1 MPGRMMPAVGACR
14 GRYGAY
20 TQAPASVPV
29 FTRSKKQNRIAA
41 FGKLP
46 AEGSTFWRL
55 SLGLVVRMDLTLLSC
70 CVAQCTTLLWCW
82 SLTSVQ
88 VRLSP
93 LQGSRVLCRRSSLRW
108 PNGRV
113 LKVQCSQSLVYSGVL
128 ALFEVLG
135 TTPNTTLDPRPE
147 RRSPPTTIP
156 WTFAAKVGG
165 VGGTM
170 VPSNFKSLAGA
181 GGAPES
187 EVPVRLSS
195 SALVRPSSA

>member
-1 MPGRMMPAVGACR
+1 M
-14 GRYGAY
+14 
-20 TQAPASVPV
+20 
-29 FTRSKKQNRIAA
+29 
-41 FGKLP
+41 
-46 AEGSTFWRL
+46 
-55 SLGLVVRMDLTLLSC
+55 LVVRMDLTLLSC

-135 TTPNTTLDPRPE
+135 TTPN
-147 RRSPPTTIP
+147 SPPRRDNAVTSE
-156 WTFAAKVGG
+156 KYNRVGY
-165 VGGTM
+165 
-170 VPSNFKSLAGA
+170 VPSPPGSPPWRQLSFRTEPCWEKPLTWCPCSSRKIKISY
-181 GGAPES
+181 PI
-187 EVPVRLSS
+187 VRNAVGEADLNVVSWT
-195 SALVRPSSA
+195 

>member
-1 MPGRMMPAVGACR
+1 MPGRMMPAGGACR

-29 FTRSKKQNRIAA
+29 FTRSKKPNRTAA

-108 PNGRV
+108 PSGRV

-135 TTPNTTLDPRPE
+135 TTPN
-147 RRSPPTTIP
+147 SPPRRDNVVTSE
-156 WTFAAKVGG
+156 KYSRL
-165 VGGTM
+165 GTYRHRQ
-170 VPSNFKSLAGA
+170 
-181 GGAPES
+181 GAPHGDNS
-187 EVPVRLSS
+187 LSG
-195 SALVRPSSA
+195 LNHVGKNL

>member
-1 MPGRMMPAVGACR
+1 M
-14 GRYGAY
+14 
-20 TQAPASVPV
+20 
-29 FTRSKKQNRIAA
+29 
-41 FGKLP
+41 
-46 AEGSTFWRL
+46 
-55 SLGLVVRMDLTLLSC
+55 LVVRMDLTLLSC

-135 TTPNTTLDPRPE
+135 TTPNSPPRRDTAVTSEKYSRVGYVPSPPGSPPWRQLSFRTE
-147 RRSPPTTIP
+147 PCWEKPLTWCPCSSRKNKNKLPNCSQCSRRSRSQCGLVDLIAFASTTI
-156 WTFAAKVGG
+156 
-165 VGGTM
+165 
-170 VPSNFKSLAGA
+170 SLSLLC
-181 GGAPES
+181 PHD
-187 EVPVRLSS
+187 
-195 SALVRPSSA
+195 